1 MRKYLIK
8 YRGKRTQKEMAKK
21 YNVTQQTWCNW
32 EQGKSC
38 PRIPIMKKIE
48 KDSGYSIKSLFFEL
62 L

>member
-32 EQGKSC
+32 EQGKRF
-38 PRIPIMKKIE
+38 PRIHIMKNIE
-48 KDSGYSIKSLFFEL
+48 KDSG
-62 L
+62 